1 MLNTIHSA
9 YSPNYTRPASQS
21 LTKDATLVANRVQS
35 SPEDKEVREAFDQ
48 FVGETFFGQMLK
60 AMRKTVDKPAYFHGG
75 QAEEMFR
82 GQLDQM
88 LAEKMSDA
96 SAGSFTDSM
105 FNLFELK
112 RG

>member
-1 MLNTIHSA
+1 MTNTIQSA
-9 YSPNYTRPASQS
+9 YRSSYPHPASQKLNADAN
-21 LTKDATLVANRVQS
+21 LTASRIAS

-82 GQLDQM
+82 SQLDQM
-88 LAEKMSDA
+88 LAEKMSEA

-105 FNLFELK
+105 YNLFQLK
-112 RG
+112 RV

>member
-1 MLNTIHSA
+1 MSNAIQSA
-9 YSPNYTRPASQS
+9 YSPNYLHPANQS
-21 LTKDATLVANRVQS
+21 LSNHADLAANRLQG
-35 SPEDKEVREAFDQ
+35 SPEDTEVREAFDK

-60 AMRKTVDKPAYFHGG
+60 AMRKTTDKPAYFHGG

-88 LAEKMSDA
+88 LAEKMSEA